1 MVVGDKTAEL
11 TMVVLSSVVE
21 MSSQKKKKKT
31 LDRELSGGIMS
42 EKDLCVCPVY
52 MRDSKQWQ
60 GPQN

>member
-21 MSSQKKKKKT
+21 MSSQKNKKT

>member
-11 TMVVLSSVVE
+11 TMVVLSSVE
-21 MSSQKKKKKT
+21 MNFQKKKKT

-52 MRDSKQWQ
+52 MRDSKQ
-60 GPQN
+60 

>member
-21 MSSQKKKKKT
+21 MSFQKKKKKT
-31 LDRELSGGIMS
+31 VDRELSGGIMS

-52 MRDSKQWQ
+52 MRDSKQ
-60 GPQN
+60 

>member
-21 MSSQKKKKKT
+21 MSFQKKQKKT
-31 LDRELSGGIMS
+31 LDRELSGRIMS

-52 MRDSKQWQ
+52 MRNNKQ
-60 GPQN
+60 

>member
-1 MVVGDKTAEL
+1 MGDKTAEL

-21 MSSQKKKKKT
+21 MSFQKKKKT

-52 MRDSKQWQ
+52 MRDSKQ
-60 GPQN
+60 

>member
-21 MSSQKKKKKT
+21 MSSQKKKKT